1 MIITILYELYNKS
14 ISINIVVNIMETTDV
29 NKLHNYAH
37 YIFRGIYYNYI
48 HSETGI
54 AVSRCIIFILL
65 VTFIIYAK
73 YDYLIWFLAFIFF
86 LEVISYSTSDSSSW
100 LNIWSELRPV
110 IIKSDNVNSNINLYQ
125 GDSLSKNVGG
135 SIIDNINKIT
145 EGLSLNEKEG
155 FLFISRGDDS
165 GKDYHTPNNFIKE
178 DSQDFT
184 DKYFES
190 KKCNNGIGS
199 IVMAGTNQML
209 GGTRN
214 VNFSSTYDYKGKV
227 ELIRNQI
234 SNSQDNE
241 RNIKVVGASET
252 FKQYCYN
259 YFLDCVYDPI
269 TRSKKSFNNAGPDF
283 RGLKTEM
290 YNGINNNIM
299 NLDNLLSRFNQDNFN
314 KNDVSLNNYVV
325 GNLIKNITDI
335 NDKSDSDFGS
345 FIEAES
351 NKNDDMYRAR
361 RMEMYNTVYSFK
373 QKLNELF
380 SLWRSNAKR
389 YNNDIM
395 LISISDTVLQEL
407 TYMVNYLRIIKM
419 TMDIIIKEKEMNIY
433 EDMKRAYDT
442 PGNKGYIPYGYKVTS
457 SDSIIRRDVTN
468 SVFTQNYFSSRNI
481 YGLDINDTIN
491 LPDEQRYLYG
501 ISFFYNN
508 ILHR

>member
-1 MIITILYELYNKS
+1 MIITILYKLYNKS
-14 ISINIVVNIMETTDV
+14 ISINIVVNIMETNDV
-29 NKLHNYAH
+29 IKMHNYAH
-37 YIFRGIYYNYI
+37 YILRGIYYNYI
-48 HSETGI
+48 HSDTGI
-54 AVSRCIIFILL
+54 AISKFIIFVLF

-73 YDYLIWFLAFIFF
+73 YDYLIWLLAFICL
-86 LEVISYSTSDSSSW
+86 LEVISYSKSDASSW
-100 LNIWSELRPV
+100 LNIWSELRPI
-110 IIKSDNVNSNINLYQ
+110 IIKSDNSSVNLYEDDD
-125 GDSLSKNVGG
+125 GKSKNIGVG

-155 FLFISRGDDS
+155 FLLISRGDDS

-178 DSQDFT
+178 DSQDFS

-209 GGTRN
+209 GGRRD

-234 SNSQDNE
+234 SNSETNE
-241 RNIKVVGASET
+241 RNIRVIGSSET

-299 NLDNLLSRFNQDNFN
+299 NLDNLLSRFNQNNFN
-314 KNDVSLNNYVV
+314 RNDVSLNNYVV
-325 GNLIKNITDI
+325 GNLMNNITEI

-345 FIEAES
+345 FIEVES

-361 RMEMYNTVYSFK
+361 RMEIYNTVYSFK

-380 SLWRSNAKR
+380 RGWRENARR

-407 TYMVNYLRIIKM
+407 KYMVNYLRIIKM
-419 TMDIIIKEKEMNIY
+419 TMDIIIKEKEMNMY
-433 EDMKRAYDT
+433 EDMKKAYDT
-442 PGNKGYIPYGYKVTS
+442 PGDKGYIPYGYKVTP

-468 SVFTQNYFSSRNI
+468 SVFTQMYFSNKNI

-501 ISFFYNN
+501 ISYFYNN